1 MDEKRPVRRF
11 ELCTERLETLEDVKK
26 ILKALQIRI
35 DTDNPLYEE
44 LSYYFSTEVVPRG
57 YVMLLDAIGYEGISK
72 LTYEEMEEKIALM
85 IKEQN
90 NEETD

>member
-1 MDEKRPVRRF
+1 MTERPVRRF

-44 LSYYFSTEVVPRG
+44 LEYYFSTEVVPRG
-57 YVMLLDAIGYEGISK
+57 YIKVLEKVGYEQINK
-72 LTYEEMEEKIALM
+72 MTLEEIEKIGIELLQN
-85 IKEQN
+85 EQTN
-90 NEETD
+90 

>member
-1 MDEKRPVRRF
+1 MIKKPLRRF

-44 LSYYFSTEVVPRG
+44 LEYYFSTEVVPRG
-57 YVMLLDAIGYEGISK
+57 YIKVLEEVGYEKINEMT
-72 LTYEEMEEKIALM
+72 LEEIEKRSL
-85 IKEQN
+85 ELLQN
-90 NEETD
+90 EKQD

>member
-1 MDEKRPVRRF
+1 MFKKPVRRF

-44 LSYYFSTEVVPRG
+44 LEYYFSTEVVPKG
-57 YVMLLDAIGYEGISK
+57 YIKVLEKVGYEQINK
-72 LTYEEMEEKIALM
+72 MTLEEIAQMGLELLSEE
-85 IKEQN
+85 N
-90 NEETD
+90 ND

>member
-1 MDEKRPVRRF
+1 MTEKPVRRY

-44 LSYYFSTEVVPRG
+44 IGHYFTTEVVPRG
-57 YVMLLDAIGYEGISK
+57 YLLVLEKLGYEGIANMTWNEIAQLGSE
-72 LTYEEMEEKIALM
+72 LLNQNEKT
-85 IKEQN
+85 N
-90 NEETD
+90 

>member
-1 MDEKRPVRRF
+1 MTKKPLRRF

-44 LSYYFSTEVVPRG
+44 LKEYFVVEVVPVG
-57 YVMLLDAIGYEGISK
+57 YVDLLRAVGHEEIAKI
-72 LTYEEMEEKIALM
+72 TYEEMEQKIIELGLL
-85 IKEQN
+85 N
-90 NEETD
+90 NEETN